1 MKKLTLAALALLTTV
16 GGAHADDCNS
26 LTWQIESN
34 VGSIQRETRNMDSN
48 TEMMNASMSAGD
60 VNSAKLYAS
69 MNKNTSIRLIGLVT
83 EGRALLKAVDAM
95 PGNCG
100 VPDAVITE
108 GVKGSYKAEKSLK
121 TAINAYKN
129 TFN

>member
-1 MKKLTLAALALLTTV
+1 MKKLTLAALALLATA
-16 GGAHADDCNS
+16 GMAHADTCNS

-34 VGSIQRETRNMDSN
+34 SSLMQRETRNMGSN
-48 TEMMNASMSAGD
+48 TEMMNASMAAGD

-69 MNKNTSIRLIGLVT
+69 MNKDTAIRLIGLVT
-83 EGRALLKAVDAM
+83 EGRALLKAADAM

-100 VPDAVITE
+100 AADAVLKDAI
-108 GVKGSYKAEKSLK
+108 KNSYDAEKSLK
-121 TAINAYKN
+121 AAINTYKN